1 MNVIDTTRE
10 YLGLTADEQERR
22 AYANGDVV
30 RAEVLRGP
38 PMQDRERDQVHSEG
52 YDSGFAAG
60 KHEGYEEGYADGLDD
75 Q

>member
-1 MNVIDTTRE
+1 MIDVTRE

-30 RAEVLRGP
+30 RAELLRGP
-38 PMQDRERDQVHSEG
+38 PMTDSEWDQAHSEG

-60 KHEGYEEGYADGLDD
+60 MRQGYEEGYADGLDD
-75 Q
+75 H